1 MHTFLSAKIWIYG
14 LKILQKLFVHLHTQF
29 NRDIL
34 WETIDIDFMNLDQ
47 GAYEDRKFE
56 HVCLRTRINGKFI
69 TVKLGGEGTTTL
81 KQSVVTRWLSLFSC
95 AESVYN
101 NYDAVLLALESRR
114 ATRYI
119 DNLTKYNLIDLLLLL
134 APLNAALQAIQT
146 DETPSLH
153 LVVPFYQKLLD
164 NYSTYSKLVSSA
176 KKKYPSIFQ
185 SSLIADYLLTESDEF
200 FRRRIHA
207 KLIEIFI
214 FDDHHYMAMCL
225 HPALRE
231 MDDVPHQIRTNC
243 YMNIRKYLQDNE
255 LNVVDAPANNVSSS
269 RKKRKLLHKFLDED
283 DDDDDDDEEKQIQS
297 TLDQNVVLV
306 DDDNI
311 DLIHKTSMKRSSS
324 VSSLSTEFSYK
335 TNYQA
340 FKPDEL
346 DQYLEAD
353 LPSSIVKENP
363 LQFWSGEFA
372 TSKFPLLKCLARKLF
387 SIPATSSETERLFSY
402 SGIILNNRRQRLS
415 PDQVDNMLVIRRARK
430 VLTTL
435 KNNDS
440 INK

>member
-56 HVCLRTRINGKFI
+56 HSNLNELI
-69 TVKLGGEGTTTL
+69 VKLGGEGTTTL

-176 KKKYPSIFQ
+176 KKKVSFHI
-185 SSLIADYLLTESDEF
+185 SEF
-200 FRRRIHA
+200 T
-207 KLIEIFI
+207 
-214 FDDHHYMAMCL
+214 DC
-225 HPALRE
+225 
-231 MDDVPHQIRTNC
+231 
-243 YMNIRKYLQDNE
+243 
-255 LNVVDAPANNVSSS
+255 
-269 RKKRKLLHKFLDED
+269 
-283 DDDDDDDEEKQIQS
+283 
-297 TLDQNVVLV
+297 
-306 DDDNI
+306 
-311 DLIHKTSMKRSSS
+311 
-324 VSSLSTEFSYK
+324 
-335 TNYQA
+335 
-340 FKPDEL
+340 
-346 DQYLEAD
+346 
-353 LPSSIVKENP
+353 
-363 LQFWSGEFA
+363 
-372 TSKFPLLKCLARKLF
+372 
-387 SIPATSSETERLFSY
+387 
-402 SGIILNNRRQRLS
+402 
-415 PDQVDNMLVIRRARK
+415 
-430 VLTTL
+430 
-435 KNNDS
+435 
-440 INK
+440 

>member
-1 MHTFLSAKIWIYG
+1 
-14 LKILQKLFVHLHTQF
+14 
-29 NRDIL
+29 
-34 WETIDIDFMNLDQ
+34 
-47 GAYEDRKFE
+47 
-56 HVCLRTRINGKFI
+56 
-69 TVKLGGEGTTTL
+69 
-81 KQSVVTRWLSLFSC
+81 
-95 AESVYN
+95 
-101 NYDAVLLALESRR
+101 
-114 ATRYI
+114 
-119 DNLTKYNLIDLLLLL
+119 
-134 APLNAALQAIQT
+134 
-146 DETPSLH
+146 
-153 LVVPFYQKLLD
+153 
-164 NYSTYSKLVSSA
+164 
-176 KKKYPSIFQ
+176 
-185 SSLIADYLLTESDEF
+185 
-200 FRRRIHA
+200 
-207 KLIEIFI
+207 
-214 FDDHHYMAMCL
+214 MAMCL